1 MRTRL
6 ESASILLGRAIAF
19 ILCVVGFPIHLLIC
33 FVIRAHDGHPATH
46 RSFRLGKL
54 GTKFMLLK
62 YRSMKA
68 NVAHHLSVGL
78 KMIVHEHDPRITSL
92 GHWLRC
98 GIDELPQ
105 LWNIARGEMM
115 WVGPRPDPD
124 WMLPHYGPRSC
135 ERLSVL
141 PGITGFAQML
151 NSRNLST
158 AEGYALDL
166 WYLSHRN
173 VWLDAWIV
181 LVTPLFMAGWCS
193 VGRCRLNSLRRIPE
207 FRELCNKCD
216 TELTRSQNV
225 LFNSVISESLLPPN
239 TIICC

>member
-1 MRTRL
+1 M
-6 ESASILLGRAIAF
+6 
-19 ILCVVGFPIHLLIC
+19 
-33 FVIRAHDGHPATH
+33 H
-46 RSFRLGKL
+46 RSFRLGNQ
-54 GTKFMLLK
+54 GAKFTLLK
-62 YRSMKA
+62 YRSMKT
-68 NVAHHLSVGL
+68 NVAHHLSFGL

-124 WMLPHYGPRSC
+124 WMLPHYGPTSC

-141 PGITGFAQML
+141 PGITGFAQIL

-166 WYLSHRN
+166 WYLSHRRL
-173 VWLDAWIV
+173 WLDAWII
-181 LVTPLFMAGWCS
+181 LATPFFMAGWYS
-193 VGRCRLNSLRRIPE
+193 VGRFWLSSLRE
-207 FRELCNKCD
+207 LSAFRELCNRCED
-216 TELTRSQNV
+216 ELAQSRKV
-225 LFNSVISESLLPPN
+225 LFASANSESLLPPN
-239 TIICC
+239 TVICY

>member
-1 MRTRL
+1 MRAKL
-6 ESASILLGRAIAF
+6 ESASILVGRAIAF
-19 ILCVVGFPIHLLIC
+19 ILCVFGFPIHLLLC
-33 FVIRAHDGHPATH
+33 LAIRAHDGHPAMH
-46 RSFRLGKL
+46 RSLRLGKL
-54 GTKFMLLK
+54 GAKFILLK
-62 YRSMKA
+62 YRSMKI
-68 NVAHHLSVGL
+68 NVTHHLSVGL

-124 WMLPHYGPRSC
+124 WMLPHYGPRSR

-141 PGITGFAQML
+141 PGITGFAQVL

-173 VWLDAWIV
+173 LWLDSWII
-181 LVTPLFMAGWCS
+181 LATPLFMAGWWS
-193 VGRCRLNSLRRIPE
+193 LGQSRLNSLRQLSE
-207 FRELCNKCD
+207 FRKLCNRCD
-216 TELTRSQNV
+216 DELARSRKG
-225 LFNSVISESLLPPN
+225 LFASINSESSLPPK
-239 TIICC
+239 TVICY